1 MENKERL
8 LLSDISVRFGKR
20 VVFNKINF
28 EFFRGNTYILG
39 GANGI
44 GKTSLLNVI
53 AGYIQYE
60 GQVTKAANWTYDYL
74 FQENTLFSNIT
85 VEENLLLK
93 YLVRNDNLDGFSSI
107 CKNALEQFEI
117 IGLMHKKVELLSG
130 GEKQRV
136 RLAQMLL
143 NKSDIIL
150 LDEPLLQINEE
161 SVNNICDTIS
171 KVFCN
176 SFLFIVSHNNWSGDH
191 IKLQLINGKLC

>member
-1 MENKERL
+1 M
-8 LLSDISVRFGKR
+8 
-20 VVFNKINF
+20 
-28 EFFRGNTYILG
+28 
-39 GANGI
+39 
-44 GKTSLLNVI
+44 
-53 AGYIQYE
+53 
-60 GQVTKAANWTYDYL
+60 